1 MSSFILIPTAIHI
14 MGSNRGATVQTMG
27 LNNIILSALGHIF
40 WAFVPKVTEGMP
52 SSFMYGTSGSISLF
66 IQVFGV
72 TYAAIYSF
80 IKRDWL
86 AICICIFTLSYLTP
100 LNGVFSF
107 FTSTFYCRWGYCFIL
122 LIIFATIKCIDE
134 KKYTHKYINTC
145 IVITILYIISF
156 ILLCQYFLW
165 KAGRPTGLNIRE
177 VVELS
182 LSIFN
187 LASLYWISK
196 SPDRLRHYSI
206 PMTSIASGI
215 NLFIAVCFLSGS
227 PNNLLKHS
235 QNPSGMLTECVIN
248 NPVPYNTS
256 TPSFRTDFIRPD
268 FLNNAQLK
276 NAPSITCYHS
286 LFNKNIIDFA
296 EYINNEYILAYTVIR
311 TPRESLSALLSVKDV
326 IHFDWASYEYS
337 DYNFGLTFKE
347 KLGRHDKYSF
357 DYYIPMGMVY
367 DSYVT
372 RSQLDSLRNA
382 DKEADLCLMM
392 LDNIIIEDCD
402 EAEIEKVL
410 RKSAINTDITLDSIT
425 ALRRQHTTDFKGT
438 SKGYTITTRPDAPK
452 GMVFISTP
460 CDDGF
465 TATIDGEPTK
475 IYHANMGMSG
485 IMVPAGKH
493 TIEATYLAPGLKL
506 GAIISGVMMAM
517 LLIYTIISYRRYKCQ
532 RDTRDGSSSH

>member
-1 MSSFILIPTAIHI
+1 
-14 MGSNRGATVQTMG
+14 
-27 LNNIILSALGHIF
+27 
-40 WAFVPKVTEGMP
+40 
-52 SSFMYGTSGSISLF
+52 
-66 IQVFGV
+66 
-72 TYAAIYSF
+72 
-80 IKRDWL
+80 
-86 AICICIFTLSYLTP
+86 
-100 LNGVFSF
+100 
-107 FTSTFYCRWGYCFIL
+107 
-122 LIIFATIKCIDE
+122 
-134 KKYTHKYINTC
+134 
-145 IVITILYIISF
+145 
-156 ILLCQYFLW
+156 
-165 KAGRPTGLNIRE
+165 
-177 VVELS
+177 
-182 LSIFN
+182 
-187 LASLYWISK
+187 
-196 SPDRLRHYSI
+196 
-206 PMTSIASGI
+206 
-215 NLFIAVCFLSGS
+215 
-227 PNNLLKHS
+227 
-235 QNPSGMLTECVIN
+235 
-248 NPVPYNTS
+248 
-256 TPSFRTDFIRPD
+256 
-268 FLNNAQLK
+268 
-276 NAPSITCYHS
+276 
-286 LFNKNIIDFA
+286 
-296 EYINNEYILAYTVIR
+296 
-311 TPRESLSALLSVKDV
+311 
-326 IHFDWASYEYS
+326 
-337 DYNFGLTFKE
+337 
-347 KLGRHDKYSF
+347 
-357 DYYIPMGMVY
+357 MGMVY